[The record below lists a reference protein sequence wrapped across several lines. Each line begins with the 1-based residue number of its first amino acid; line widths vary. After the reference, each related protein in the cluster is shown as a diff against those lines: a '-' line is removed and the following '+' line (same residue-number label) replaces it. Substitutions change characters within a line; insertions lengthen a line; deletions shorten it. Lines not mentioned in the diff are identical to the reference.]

1 MTMILRTA
9 VLLLALPKLAL
20 AWGSSSSGTDYDN
33 YADSFSRDWL
43 SDGSTLSLKLEG
55 CVWGYVYDSE
65 EAGCLEDS
73 SEDGTSYWY
82 QMSNC
87 RRAQAAF
94 SMYSSSSSGN
104 CNSGNYKESVSV
116 ENASSGTIFDLLL
129 L

>member
-1 MTMILRTA
+1 MMILRA
-9 VLLLALPKLAL
+9 ALILIVLPQLAL

-43 SDGSTLSLKLEG
+43 SDGSSISLKLEG

-73 SEDGTSYWY
+73 SEDGTTYWY

-94 SMYSSSSSGN
+94 SLYSSSSSGN
-104 CNSGNYKESVSV
+104 CNSGNYKESVS
-116 ENASSGTIFDLLL
+116 ASIPIDPLAVK
-129 L
+129 